1 MPDAPRPD
9 APRPNPFNR
18 GSFTE
23 DSGPSDPL
31 YRDQIVTTDA
41 ETIDQPAIAEGGW
54 RPRWLTLIAVLILL
68 AAAAAVIGA
77 LNSPLL
83 EIRSVSVS
91 GAQRV
96 SPDAVAQLAALH
108 GENILLADLGAARER
123 IRQQPLVKDVSVRR
137 EWPNTVHV
145 TISERSPWVRWEA
158 QGEIWAVDHEGVVL
172 EGVSAPRD
180 SILVRQVS
188 SLPAIRAGAVVGLDA
203 VDLIRRI
210 EEIGVP
216 RKGPEIVA
224 FEWSLRTGLT
234 VVTRHGRVT
243 FGDAEGF
250 AFKYSVWEQLE
261 REAQRRGEPLLT
273 ADLRFGTR
281 PAVEIGLGLGR
292 ATRITPDDVR
302 RGDSAS

>member
-1 MPDAPRPD
+1 MPSSLP
-9 APRPNPFNR
+9 PNPFTR

-23 DSGPSDPL
+23 NSGPIDPL
-31 YRDQIVTTDA
+31 YRDQITTTDDEPLA
-41 ETIDQPAIAEGGW
+41 QPEITHRGW
-54 RPRWLTLIAVLILL
+54 HPRWITLIALLILL
-68 AAAAAVIGA
+68 AVGAAVVGA
-77 LNSPLL
+77 LNSPLM

-96 SPDAVAQLAALH
+96 SPDAVAQLAALS
-108 GENILLADLGAARER
+108 GENFLLADLSAARER
-123 IRQQPLVKDVSVRR
+123 IRQQPLIKDARVSR
-137 EWPNTVHV
+137 EWPNSIHV
-145 TISERSPWVRWEA
+145 VITEREPWVRWQA
-158 QGEIWAVDHEGVVL
+158 QGEIWAVDREGVVL
-172 EGVSAPRD
+172 EGVEASQD

-203 VDLIRRI
+203 VDLIQRI
-210 EEIGVP
+210 EDIGVP

-243 FGDAEGF
+243 FGDAAGF
-250 AFKYSVWEQLE
+250 DFKYAVWEQLE

-292 ATRITPDDVR
+292 ATRITPEDVR
-302 RGDSAS
+302 REETAS